1 MLPKPLKLLI
11 PISNDDLEKS
21 TEETPEMSE
30 LKNHRD
36 QLLKLNDEKS
46 EQMKIILSHLRM
58 LSNDISL
65 AVPPDITYTYPLM
78 K

>member
-1 MLPKPLKLLI
+1 M
-11 PISNDDLEKS
+11 N
-21 TEETPEMSE
+21 E

-46 EQMKIILSHLRM
+46 EQMKLILSHLRI
-58 LSNDISL
+58 LSNDISS